1 MQPEASD
8 DTHAHG
14 ARQRPAWTTRGPR
27 SSCVL
32 CGLLVI
38 AVVSTPWLRL
48 NLSPSQPYGLYRLTA
63 IRAPL
68 TRGTLVVL
76 PVPARVRPWH
86 AAWVPLLK
94 PVAAVAGDL
103 VCVDDEGLWVAGV
116 PYGRVY
122 REAGGKALPRME
134 GCHLLQVGEVFLAS
148 PQPRSLDGRYFG
160 PTPLTAL
167 TAQAIPVW
175 TWR

>member
-1 MQPEASD
+1 
-8 DTHAHG
+8 
-14 ARQRPAWTTRGPR
+14 
-27 SSCVL
+27 VL
-32 CGLLVI
+32 GVLVL
-38 AVVSTPWLRL
+38 AAMVSTRWVRL
-48 NLSPSQPYGLYRLTA
+48 NLSPSLPYGLYRLTA
-63 IRAPL
+63 IREPL

-76 PVPARVRPWH
+76 PVPACVRPWH

-122 REAGGKALPRME
+122 AQARGQALPQLT
-134 GCHLLQVGEVFLAS
+134 GCHQVGADEVFLAS
-148 PQPRSLDGRYFG
+148 GRPHSLDGRYFG
-160 PTPLTAL
+160 MTPRQAL
-167 TAQAIPVW
+167 TAQAIPMW